1 MNRLAREKRAFATF
15 ERRLL
20 DLVRSYW
27 LDHDSRHLDA
37 AARLLRRLQSSVPD
51 WTEVSDRQLLV
62 VTGWVARRFG
72 YRLSARALRRLNP
85 GYRVRVHRSFR
96 KDVVLSWRHYSFR
109 AGFFVVAKAPI
120 DSKPFAFGLINR
132 DGDYVEMQPSNPDAG
147 FKLSHLGA
155 LPLASAGA
163 AMARRTPAPVGYVD
177 DVIFS
182 MVIGDSSR
190 RAWLG
195 ALAHLHPEEMFEIV
209 DSAQGRFSAPAIA
222 RLLEYF
228 PANAR
233 WSDRFA
239 LSAFGD
245 EATFTSDRTP
255 LAVIRPYGETPWRGT
270 SSMTIPSLKRHGNIV
285 EAVPSHTAMPSPST
299 EWLRYED
306 GVIQDGG
313 TLVVDGRLVVYE
325 EGADPR
331 LDFVSGQ
338 WESVFGS
345 RAQPSKV
352 LVQLRPI
359 AEKAIL
365 EGILLSGRND
375 FNWYHWLIEYLP
387 RVLQV
392 EDSLDDG
399 VPVIVS
405 SRTPATG
412 IAALHSLTNR
422 PIVVVDS
429 AFAYRVGI
437 LHVVAPPVKVLD
449 TTRVAWPQGVCM
461 NSGPLLAMR
470 EAWGLNRLENPPMR
484 RVFLSRNSGHRG
496 LHNEKA
502 IAAIAT
508 RHGLETIDPGGLSW
522 QEQKDLFSSAALLAG
537 ASGAVMANYL
547 MMAPGSRIL
556 ALTSKPLS
564 NFVLPAALAGVAGAH
579 FSYLTGPSKAS
590 LKDAGHRRNWIHS
603 DFTIGVAAFE
613 AALVHELRALDR
625 RPTSGGHSGEAI
637 DQ

>member
-331 LDFVSGQ
+331 LASGRAFS
-338 WESVFGS
+338 EVVHS
-345 RAQPSKV
+345 RVRFWCSC
-352 LVQLRPI
+352 VQLR
-359 AEKAIL
+359 
-365 EGILLSGRND
+365 
-375 FNWYHWLIEYLP
+375 
-387 RVLQV
+387 
-392 EDSLDDG
+392 
-399 VPVIVS
+399 
-405 SRTPATG
+405 
-412 IAALHSLTNR
+412 
-422 PIVVVDS
+422 
-429 AFAYRVGI
+429 
-437 LHVVAPPVKVLD
+437 
-449 TTRVAWPQGVCM
+449 
-461 NSGPLLAMR
+461 
-470 EAWGLNRLENPPMR
+470 R
-484 RVFLSRNSGHRG
+484 R
-496 LHNEKA
+496 
-502 IAAIAT
+502 
-508 RHGLETIDPGGLSW
+508 
-522 QEQKDLFSSAALLAG
+522 Q
-537 ASGAVMANYL
+537 
-547 MMAPGSRIL
+547 
-556 ALTSKPLS
+556 
-564 NFVLPAALAGVAGAH
+564 
-579 FSYLTGPSKAS
+579 S
-590 LKDAGHRRNWIHS
+590 LKGFFCPAGM
-603 DFTIGVAAFE
+603 TLIG
-613 AALVHELRALDR
+613 
-625 RPTSGGHSGEAI
+625 TTG
-637 DQ
+637 